1 MPFCPAPPS
10 LLSRCLLAA
19 LPALTLTLAQP
30 AAAASHPGKTPGQ
43 IALTF
48 DDLPGIML
56 SDNSNDIAHFNRELV
71 NGLKRHRV
79 PATGFIVAGKLEDLD
94 ERRMRHALSLW
105 VHAGFTLGN
114 HTYSH
119 ESPNR
124 IPVDAYDADI
134 LKGQTL
140 LCSLTRCS
148 PRTPLWFRHPYLE
161 TGTTLAD
168 SRKVDQFLADHRY
181 RVAPITL
188 VSQDW
193 VFSETYDDALTHH
206 DAAEASHIRQSYL
219 SYTAKM
225 VSWYRASAQSV
236 FGRDIPLVALLH
248 ASKLN
253 ADSLSDLL
261 AIYRRAGLR
270 TVPLAK
276 AMRDP
281 AYKTPDTYAG
291 AKGMDW
297 IGRWSLQLGRPLAPG
312 YCDPPED
319 IAATYRKI
327 DSD

>member
-1 MPFCPAPPS
+1 MSFRS
-10 LLSRCLLAA
+10 KLLSCLSFCLAA
-19 LPALTLTLAQP
+19 ALTQP
-30 AAAASHPGKTPGQ
+30 AAATSHRGQ

-56 SDNSNDIAHFNRELV
+56 SDNSNDIAHFNRALV

-94 ERRMRHALSLW
+94 QRRMRHALSLW

-119 ESPNR
+119 ESPSR
-124 IPVDAYDADI
+124 IPVDEYNADI

-148 PRTPLWFRHPYLE
+148 PRAPLWFRHPYLE
-161 TGTTLAD
+161 TGATLAD
-168 SRKVDQFLADHRY
+168 AQKVDQFLTDHRY
-181 RVAPITL
+181 RTAPVTL

-193 VFSETYDDALTHH
+193 VFSETYDDALARH

-219 SYTAKM
+219 TYTATM
-225 VSWYRASAQSV
+225 VTWYRASAQSV

-253 ADSLSDLL
+253 ADSIGDLL

-281 AYKTPDTYAG
+281 AYKTPDTYAS

-312 YCDPPED
+312 YVDPPED

>member
-1 MPFCPAPPS
+1 MSLRSKSSLP
-10 LLSRCLLAA
+10 LLSLFATLSLA
-19 LPALTLTLAQP
+19 LAPQAQ
-30 AAAASHPGKTPGQ
+30 AAPRPGQ

-56 SDNSNDIAHFNRELV
+56 SDNSNDIARFNRQLV
-71 NGLKRHRV
+71 TGLKRHRV

-94 ERRMRHALSLW
+94 QRRMRRALSLW

-119 ESPNR
+119 ESPSR
-124 IPVDAYDADI
+124 VPVDDYDADI

-140 LCSLTRCS
+140 LCSLTHCP
-148 PRTPLWFRHPYLE
+148 PRKPLWFRHPYLE
-161 TGTTLAD
+161 TGSTPGD
-168 SRKVDQFLADHRY
+168 VNKVNQFLADHRY

-193 VFSETYDDALTHH
+193 VFSESYDDALTRH

-219 SYTAKM
+219 TYTGTM
-225 VSWYRASAQSV
+225 VAWYRASAQSV

-248 ASKLN
+248 ASRLN
-253 ADSLSDLL
+253 ADTIGDLV

-281 AYKTPDTYAG
+281 AYQTPDTYAG

-297 IGRWSLQLGRPLAPG
+297 INRWSLQLGRPLAPG
-312 YCDPPED
+312 YVDPPED
-319 IAATYRKI
+319 ITAIYRKI

>member
-1 MPFCPAPPS
+1 MS
-10 LLSRCLLAA
+10 LRSTFSCFLFA
-19 LPALTLTLAQP
+19 ALTLTLASQAQ
-30 AAAASHPGKTPGQ
+30 AAPHPGQ

-56 SDNSNDIAHFNRELV
+56 SDDSNYIAHFNRQLV
-71 NGLKRHRV
+71 DGLKRHRV

-94 ERRMRHALSLW
+94 ERRMRRALSLW

-119 ESPNR
+119 ESPSR
-124 IPVDAYDADI
+124 IPVDDYNADI

-140 LCSLTRCS
+140 LCSLTRC
-148 PRTPLWFRHPYLE
+148 PPKTPLWFRHPYLE
-161 TGTTLAD
+161 TGSTLAD
-168 SRKVDQFLADHRY
+168 VNKVNQFLADHRY

-193 VFSETYDDALTHH
+193 VFSETYDDALARH
-206 DAAEASHIRQSYL
+206 DTAEANHIRQSYL
-219 SYTAKM
+219 TYTSTM
-225 VSWYRASAQSV
+225 VKWYRASAQSV

-248 ASKLN
+248 ASRLN
-253 ADSLSDLL
+253 ADTIGDLV

-281 AYKTPDTYAG
+281 AYKTPETYAS
-291 AKGMDW
+291 AKGLDW

-312 YCDPPED
+312 YVDPPED
-319 IAATYRKI
+319 IAAIYRKI